1 MIFRRLVVRQRG
13 ITGGDKHF
21 VAMLTFCGEM
31 IAVMITTIILRRR
44 RGGEGRLAQVM
55 KNSFDFTSALPPALS
70 SAPSIIIFR

>member
-13 ITGGDKHF
+13 ITRGDKHF

-44 RGGEGRLAQVM
+44 RGASIE
-55 KNSFDFTSALPPALS
+55 
-70 SAPSIIIFR
+70 PSHEKQF